1 MIGGVDGRTGRPVFT
16 FHVSRFIP
24 HVLRSTYHAAFPI
37 LVLLLS
43 CAVASAKP
51 TQQDVFKSIQDN
63 VNESSDA
70 GVKPIL
76 LICAGA
82 GVLGLLALFGRRQT
96 RQATP
101 KPLNHPGKLLK
112 EIMKAVPLKPAE
124 LKQLKVV
131 VEESAAGSG
140 EPMQSPL
147 VLVLC
152 PSVLAKVVQA
162 RTTRADRRVL
172 GQVLKKTLRM

>member
-1 MIGGVDGRTGRPVFT
+1 VAAFT

-24 HVLRSTYHAAFPI
+24 PVSRLTLHAASVI
-37 LVLLLS
+37 LFLLLS
-43 CAVASAKP
+43 CTLASAKP

-131 VEESAAGSG
+131 VEESSAGSG
-140 EPMQSPL
+140 EPLQSPL

-172 GQVLKKTLRM
+172 GQVLKKTVRV

>member
-1 MIGGVDGRTGRPVFT
+1 MRPQFT
-16 FHVSRFIP
+16 C
-24 HVLRSTYHAAFPI
+24 LAAFI
-37 LVLLLS
+37 TVITLFAITS
-43 CAVASAKP
+43 ASAKP
-51 TQQDVFKSIQDN
+51 TQQEVFRSIQDN
-63 VNESSDA
+63 VNQTGDS
-70 GVKPIL
+70 GMKPIL

-96 RQATP
+96 KQATP

-112 EIMKAVPLKPAE
+112 EIMKSVPLKPAE

-131 VEESAAGSG
+131 TEETAQAND
-140 EPMQSPL
+140 EPPQSPL

-152 PSVLAKVVQA
+152 PSVLAKAVQS

-172 GQVLKKTLRM
+172 GQVLKKVVRSQQE